1 MKKRSTIKDIAEKLN
16 IAPSTVS
23 RAISGKKGVSDE
35 LRKVILE
42 TAEELNYIPNISA
55 KSLKTN
61 KTMTIGLII
70 PDINNPF
77 FLDVIK
83 GVEKVLF
90 PRGYKFIV
98 CSTDE
103 NLEKERKYLDWLL
116 ENGVEGI
123 IASPVQEGAEKN
135 NVKLYKSILKR
146 GIPVVFYDRLIRNL
160 TEIDSVTVNN
170 ETAVMEALLSL
181 KKNGHKKV
189 GICLSKRGLY
199 TMEERLKG
207 FKKGVEA
214 LELETKSEWILKD
227 LYPLEKA
234 EKVLWEF
241 ISNGDFPD
249 GIITSNHPLT
259 AILLKNARR
268 LGRKIPNDFSLI
280 AFDDLL
286 ENELMSPALTTIKQP
301 VMEIGKMAAT
311 LLLGRIDGE
320 KTRSAKVVL
329 NCQLVYRESLKRQ

>member
-1 MKKRSTIKDIAEKLN
+1 MKRRSTIKDIAEKLN

-23 RAISGKKGVSDE
+23 RAISGKKGVSE
-35 LRKVILE
+35 KLKKIILE
-42 TAEELNYIPNISA
+42 TAEDLKYIPNISA

-61 KTMTIGLII
+61 RTNTIGLII
-70 PDINNPF
+70 PDIDNPF

-103 NLEKERKYLDWLL
+103 NLEKERTYLDWLL

-123 IASPVQEGAEKN
+123 IASPVQEGEGRSNMKS
-135 NVKLYKSILKR
+135 YKSILKR
-146 GIPVVFYDRLIRNL
+146 RIPLVFYDRLIRNL

-170 ETAVMEALLSL
+170 ETAVMEALFNL
-181 KKNGHKKV
+181 KNAGHKKV
-189 GICLSKRGLY
+189 GICLSKKGLY

-214 LELETKSEWILKD
+214 LELETRPEWLLND
-227 LYPLEKA
+227 MHPLEKA
-234 EKVLWEF
+234 EEKLEKF
-241 ISNGDFPD
+241 IATGDFPD
-249 GIITSNHPLT
+249 GIITANHPIT
-259 AILLKNARR
+259 AILLKNTRR
-268 LGRKIPNDFSLI
+268 FGRKIPDDFSLI

-286 ENELMSPALTTIKQP
+286 ENELMSPAITTIKQP

-311 LLLGRIDGE
+311 LLLGRIDDE
-320 KTRSAKVVL
+320 STPPVKVVL
-329 NCQLVYRESLKRQ
+329 NCQLVHRESLRKQ